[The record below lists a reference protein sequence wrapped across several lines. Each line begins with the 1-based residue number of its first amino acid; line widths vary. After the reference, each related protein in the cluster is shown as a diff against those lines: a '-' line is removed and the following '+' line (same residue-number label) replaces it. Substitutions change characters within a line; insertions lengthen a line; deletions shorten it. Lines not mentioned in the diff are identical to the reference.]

1 MARGIGGARE
11 AAELDTGYCHL
22 SMPKVDLVLSLDR
35 RPQPALVPF
44 WMHRS
49 LPSFRKKQRG
59 EEASQQ
65 QVGAALGP
73 KSPAA
78 QQPGVRNT
86 FICVK
91 VYPGEG
97 HLHRP
102 PTNPSVWKIPYTT
115 PPIYCGPFLLPR
127 QARSLDSSWACCN
140 AVEMMKT
147 F

>member
-1 MARGIGGARE
+1 MNAVLCMARGIGGARE
-11 AAELDTGYCHL
+11 AAELDRGYCHL

-35 RPQPALVPF
+35 HPQPALVPF
-44 WMHRS
+44 WSNRS
-49 LPSFRKKQRG
+49 LLSFRKKQQG

-73 KSPAA
+73 ESPAA

-97 HLHRP
+97 HLHHP
-102 PTNPSVWKIPYTT
+102 PTNPSVWSVPYST
-115 PPIYCGPFLLPR
+115 CLL
-127 QARSLDSSWACCN
+127 
-140 AVEMMKT
+140 
-147 F
+147 